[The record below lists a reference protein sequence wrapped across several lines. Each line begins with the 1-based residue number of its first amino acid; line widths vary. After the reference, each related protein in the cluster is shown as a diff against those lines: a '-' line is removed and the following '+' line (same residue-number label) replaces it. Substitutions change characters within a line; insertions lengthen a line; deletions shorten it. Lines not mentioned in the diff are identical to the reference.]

1 MKLFMRMLLV
11 VLSIFVCLA
20 AYSRE
25 CNAGPLRLGV
35 ILPLSGV
42 VAHEGNESLK
52 GIKIAVDF
60 QNEKGGLLGKKIELV
75 ISDAPGATEGAGEAE
90 RLITKEKVKLI
101 MGTYSSSVCSAASEV
116 SNRYEVPYFEVVAA
130 VSDAITARGLQY
142 VWRLTPRGSN
152 FIDVAADFYKEVLC
166 PKLGIAPDKLKIA
179 IAYEDTLFGTTTAKY
194 AMETLPKFGFTN
206 IVANEAYSAK
216 SVDLSST
223 ILRMKAAQPDVFMAA
238 SYTPDAI
245 LLLRQAKE
253 LNFNVKVWQGLG
265 GGWGTPDTYK
275 ALGKDL
281 NYILNTEYAP
291 VHINKNAVP
300 GAEEFQK
307 RYQQKYKEPLLYP
320 VPQTAYMGALAL
332 FDIIKRAGS
341 LEHEAIAKAAWETD
355 IPLWTTSSGWG
366 VKFFGP
372 GKPHPGQNSRS
383 FMYLTQW
390 KDGSQHVLWP
400 KSAQYSNPVIPLP
413 TWQER
418 DKK

>member
-1 MKLFMRMLLV
+1 
-11 VLSIFVCLA
+11 
-20 AYSRE
+20 
-25 CNAGPLRLGV
+25 
-35 ILPLSGV
+35 
-42 VAHEGNESLK
+42 
-52 GIKIAVDF
+52 
-60 QNEKGGLLGKKIELV
+60 
-75 ISDAPGATEGAGEAE
+75 
-90 RLITKEKVKLI
+90 
-101 MGTYSSSVCSAASEV
+101 
-116 SNRYEVPYFEVVAA
+116 
-130 VSDAITARGLQY
+130 
-142 VWRLTPRGSN
+142 
-152 FIDVAADFYKEVLC
+152 
-166 PKLGIAPDKLKIA
+166 
-179 IAYEDTLFGTTTAKY
+179 
-194 AMETLPKFGFTN
+194 
-206 IVANEAYSAK
+206 
-216 SVDLSST
+216 
-223 ILRMKAAQPDVFMAA
+223 MKAAQPDLFMAA

-300 GAEEFQK
+300 GADEFHK
-307 RYQQKYKEPLLYP
+307 RYQQKYKEPVLYP
-320 VPQTAYMGALAL
+320 VPQTAYMGTLAL

-355 IPLWTTSSGWG
+355 IPLWTTPSGWG